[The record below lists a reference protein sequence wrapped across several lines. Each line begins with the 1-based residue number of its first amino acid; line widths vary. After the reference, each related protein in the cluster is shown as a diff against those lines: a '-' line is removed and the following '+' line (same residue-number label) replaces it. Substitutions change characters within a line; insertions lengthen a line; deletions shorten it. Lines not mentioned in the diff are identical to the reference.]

1 MSSVLI
7 IIEKLKFED
16 KFKYC
21 TRESESNY
29 HNKITQKIRH
39 INSNYFSFSCRVFN
53 MSKIIQHNEV
63 HSKYVICR
71 SVNLVL

>member
-29 HNKITQKIRH
+29 HNKITQKLGT
-39 INSNYFSFSCRVFN
+39 
-53 MSKIIQHNEV
+53 IILIIFHLVVE
-63 HSKYVICR
+63 SSICQK
-71 SVNLVL
+71 